1 MFLFA
6 TDLKDTWLPI
16 LICYDRIYSQIE
28 YEYFVF
34 GWNFQQKLINEINTS
49 NLYRGYFCYLGSV
62 VKLSSLTFHFRVKSD
77 LPILDDVKL
86 TFIIYFMAII
96 FYQYHIKKVNK
107 MHKIKSRLLKNVVIC
122 KRSKVFVLTRINMLI
137 YNEISNIIWL
147 CWYLT
152 QFPAEADKGNQH
164 K

>member
-62 VKLSSLTFHFRVKSD
+62 VKLSSLTFHLRVKLA

-86 TFIIYFMAII
+86 TVIIYSMPII
-96 FYQYHIKKVNK
+96 IYQYHIKKINQ
-107 MHKIKSRLLKNVVIC
+107 MHRIKSRVLKNVVIC
-122 KRSKVFVLTRINMLI
+122 KSSKVFMLTRM
-137 YNEISNIIWL
+137 NILW
-147 CWYLT
+147 
-152 QFPAEADKGNQH
+152 
-164 K
+164 